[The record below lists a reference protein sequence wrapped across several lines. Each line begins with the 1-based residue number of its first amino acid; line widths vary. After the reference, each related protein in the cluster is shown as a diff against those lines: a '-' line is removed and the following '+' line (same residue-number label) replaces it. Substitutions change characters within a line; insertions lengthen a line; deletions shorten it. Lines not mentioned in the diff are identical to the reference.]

1 MLLFSH
7 YVPTESQKFDL
18 GYVYLTVLALITVF
32 NLIVAIKLFIREI
45 KNELKRRKAIKYAA
59 KRRRVRE
66 LKKKENVE
74 KRKQYRKY
82 LLEKLQETM
91 NQQI

>member
-18 GYVYLTVLALITVF
+18 GYVYLTLLALITSF
-32 NLIVAIKLFIREI
+32 NLIVSVRLFIREI
-45 KNELKRRKAIKYAA
+45 KIELKRRKMVKYAA

-74 KRKQYRKY
+74 KRK
-82 LLEKLQETM
+82 
-91 NQQI
+91 

>member
-1 MLLFSH
+1 M
-7 YVPTESQKFDL
+7 V
-18 GYVYLTVLALITVF
+18 
-32 NLIVAIKLFIREI
+32 
-45 KNELKRRKAIKYAA
+45 KYAA

-74 KRKQYRKY
+74 KRRQYRKY

>member
-1 MLLFSH
+1 M
-7 YVPTESQKFDL
+7 V
-18 GYVYLTVLALITVF
+18 
-32 NLIVAIKLFIREI
+32 
-45 KNELKRRKAIKYAA
+45 KYAA